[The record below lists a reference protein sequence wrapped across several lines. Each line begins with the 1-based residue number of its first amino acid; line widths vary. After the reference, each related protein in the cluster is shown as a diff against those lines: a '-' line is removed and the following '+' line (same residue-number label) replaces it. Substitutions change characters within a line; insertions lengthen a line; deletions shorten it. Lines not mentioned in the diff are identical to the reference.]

1 MALLK
6 SLNFQITFNL
16 PYDFIFVYSA
26 LLYPENE
33 NDMMKYAY
41 RIANDSFYT
50 YANLLYKKYVVALSC
65 IVISAKF
72 MAIPS
77 VFDKNFKHIE
87 KMKAYSNPPCTEEEF
102 NKKLLDFE
110 NKSFNCPEFQDNSGG
125 SYFDIL
131 EFHKKLHPY
140 LELND
145 LYDCVDMILE
155 FYEDMKNMAIKNNL

>member
-1 MALLK
+1 MTLLK
-6 SLNFQITFNL
+6 TLNFQTNISL
-16 PYDFIFVYSA
+16 PFEFIYVYSA

-33 NDMMKYAY
+33 TEIIKFGL

-50 YANLLYKKYVVALSC
+50 YANLLYKTYVVALAC

-72 MAIPS
+72 LNIPS

-87 KMKAYSNPPCTEEEF
+87 NMKSLFNPPSTEEEF
-102 NKKLLDFE
+102 NKKLLNFE
-110 NKSFNCPEFQDNSGG
+110 NKTINFNSLQDNSS

-131 EFHKKLHPY
+131 EFHKKLHPN

-145 LYDCVDMILE
+145 LYECIDLIIE
-155 FYEDMKNMAIKNNL
+155 FYEDMKKLC